1 MESLDVG
8 DLKIVVPGDFLGSGL
23 VAGHGTFVQPGT
35 QEIYASMAG
44 VVHFTDKVIVV
55 KPVRSHYRPDIGDV
69 VVGRVVSVDQ
79 GRWLVDVNSYQHA
92 ILNLSAIHLPG
103 GIQRRRVEED
113 KLHIREY
120 FVEGDIIS
128 AEVQQV
134 GTFDGKI
141 QLQTRNEKYGKLKN
155 GMFLK
160 VDNN

>member
-1 MESLDVG
+1 MR
-8 DLKIVVPGDFLGSGL
+8 IVIPGDFLCEGY
-23 VAGHGTFVQPGT
+23 VAGHGTFVAPGT

-44 VVHFTDKVIVV
+44 VVHHIDRVVCV

-79 GRWLVDVNSYQHA
+79 SRWQVDINSYQHA
-92 ILNLSAIHLPG
+92 ILNLSAINLPG

-113 KLHIREY
+113 KLHIRDY
-120 FVEGDIIS
+120 FIEGDLIS

-141 QLQTRNEKYGKLKN
+141 NIQTRNQKYGKLKN
-155 GMFLK
+155 G
-160 VDNN
+160 